1 MNRPVIAKLSVAVLI
16 LFPGLIAQGSASA
29 NVSPDFSG
37 IPQTGGEVATPVP
50 FSPTVSVPARCEI
63 QAAKERLW
71 AQKYLNPDS
80 ARSSVQ
86 AAKERLWAQRC
97 SCPQCY
103 WQVEEAQ
110 ADWSRMMWA
119 RGQYAAQGRLDLEK
133 IWICPDY
140 YFPGWLTDP

>member
-16 LFPGLIAQGSASA
+16 LFSGLIVQGSASV
-29 NVSPDFSG
+29 NDSPDFSG

-50 FSPTVSVPARCEI
+50 FSPTASVPAMCEI

-119 RGQYAAQGRLDLEK
+119 SGKYAAQGRLDQEK
-133 IWICPDY
+133 IWSCPDY
-140 YFPGWLTDP
+140 YFPRWLTDP